1 MKVVRQKMREECQ
14 KSIKMRSLSIDE
26 KYSSFELREEQDKVY
41 KKYLF
46 LKGLNKALEEKEK
59 NGGNNE
65 KQKDSNR

>member
-14 KSIKMRSLSIDE
+14 KSIKMRSLAIDE
-26 KYSSFELREEQDKVY
+26 KYSDLNIREEQDKVY

-65 KQKDSNR
+65 KQKDSNW

>member
-14 KSIKMRSLSIDE
+14 KSIKMRSMAIDKE
-26 KYSSFELREEQDKVY
+26 YSGSNLREEQDKVY

-65 KQKDSNR
+65 KQKDSN

>member
-1 MKVVRQKMREECQ
+1 MKSIRQKMREECQ
-14 KSIKMRSLSIDE
+14 KSIKMRELAIDE
-26 KYSSFELREEQDKVY
+26 NNDSFAIRKEQDKIY

-65 KQKDSNR
+65 K